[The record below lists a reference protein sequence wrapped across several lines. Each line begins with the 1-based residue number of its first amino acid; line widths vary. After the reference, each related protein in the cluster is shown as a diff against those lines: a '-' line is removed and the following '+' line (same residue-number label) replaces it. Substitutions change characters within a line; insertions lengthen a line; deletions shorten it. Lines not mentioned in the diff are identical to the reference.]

1 MKAVILAGGFGTR
14 FAEET
19 DNKPKP
25 MIEIG
30 GKPIIWHVMRY
41 YHSFGISDF
50 IICLGYKGEYIR
62 EYFTKYFFN
71 KSDIQLS
78 LKDGSIRVLKSSAEP
93 WNVTLIDTGLH
104 SGTASRL
111 MQVKDFLQ
119 DEDQFFLTYSDGVS
133 DLDLN
138 KHLKF
143 HNSQN
148 KVATL
153 CAVRHVERFGVL
165 EVNDENLVVNF
176 DEKASKSD
184 VHKWVNGGFYILKN
198 DIFGFIDGKDDS
210 FEYDVLPRLSGAK
223 ELSAYLHFGFWH
235 PLDSARDRRVLE
247 GHWNNGSPA
256 WRI

>member
-1 MKAVILAGGFGTR
+1 
-14 FAEET
+14 
-19 DNKPKP
+19 
-25 MIEIG
+25 
-30 GKPIIWHVMRY
+30 
-41 YHSFGISDF
+41 
-50 IICLGYKGEYIR
+50 
-62 EYFTKYFFN
+62 
-71 KSDIQLS
+71 
-78 LKDGSIRVLKSSAEP
+78 
-93 WNVTLIDTGLH
+93 
-104 SGTASRL
+104 